1 MDFKHLPEV
10 VQSKHSVVVAERK
23 RVKAKISARF
33 LQKKLLTKDTHVVIP
48 IDLIKSTVILSIQS
62 IMNCFDKNLATML
75 NVKCFKHL
83 KKLGT
88 WQLRTIS
95 GLVNQS
101 ESNTC
106 YKYLDIIHTGQIFLA
121 THLLFLGLLMQ
132 NHLFVSAAKCN
143 VIVNW
148 ELGVW
153 KRGCNENMKYNK
165 CKYNVNNM
173 IY

>member
-75 NVKCFKHL
+75 NVKC
-83 KKLGT
+83 
-88 WQLRTIS
+88 
-95 GLVNQS
+95 
-101 ESNTC
+101 
-106 YKYLDIIHTGQIFLA
+106 
-121 THLLFLGLLMQ
+121 
-132 NHLFVSAAKCN
+132 
-143 VIVNW
+143 
-148 ELGVW
+148 
-153 KRGCNENMKYNK
+153 
-165 CKYNVNNM
+165 
-173 IY
+173 